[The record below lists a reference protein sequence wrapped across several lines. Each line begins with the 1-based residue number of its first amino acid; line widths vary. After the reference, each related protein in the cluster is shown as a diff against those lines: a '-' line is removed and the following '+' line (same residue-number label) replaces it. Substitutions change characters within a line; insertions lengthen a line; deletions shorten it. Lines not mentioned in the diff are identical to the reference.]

1 MRKPESN
8 DLDALLAAQT
18 PDARASILGELLR
31 GHYDAGDPLFKLLR
45 VLKLALDVS
54 DQTIKVGDQIPLR
67 LNDVLSEIDK
77 RFRFYVTQWRGLP
90 PEMLA
95 TFRGALLAIIPEIND
110 KAKAM
115 ALASA
120 ANQLDDLAEARRS
133 MLNEFEEQLHSA
145 ALTVMRNV
153 SQNTAEKV
161 RIDKTRL
168 TLGTRFTTLLFAL
181 GLSSAGAF
189 GGYGWAQSHLAYPPS
204 VQKNIEAGEQYRAMY
219 PHMPAAMQAWIK
231 RWMAAQ

>member
-1 MRKPESN
+1 MRKQESK

-18 PDARASILGELLR
+18 SEARASILGELLR

-45 VLKLALDVS
+45 VLKLALEVS
-54 DQTIKVGDQIPLR
+54 EQTIKVGDEIPLR

-120 ANQLDDLAEARRS
+120 ANELDDLAEARRS
-133 MLNEFEEQLHSA
+133 TLNEFEAQLRSV
-145 ALTVMRNV
+145 ALAVMRNV
-153 SQNTAEKV
+153 SHNTADKV

-168 TLGTRFTTLLFAL
+168 TLEARLTTLLFAV
-181 GLSSAGAF
+181 GLSGAGSARRIRVGAE
-189 GGYGWAQSHLAYPPS
+189 PS
-204 VQKNIEAGEQYRAMY
+204 RVSAERSKEHRS
-219 PHMPAAMQAWIK
+219 
-231 RWMAAQ
+231 R